1 MKKKNYYQ
9 EREHHL
15 MCHEIY
21 RLRVVEGLEVAAI
34 VEKLGISR
42 SRVYRALTIFEVD
55 NPQKA
60 AMMKKQGKEVT
71 EEDYKKLLSEIASL
85 RKDLTQERLRADFYE
100 EMVAF
105 GKKVY
110 GIDLKKAGTK

>member
-42 SRVYRALTIFEVD
+42 SRVYRA
-55 NPQKA
+55 
-60 AMMKKQGKEVT
+60 
-71 EEDYKKLLSEIASL
+71 
-85 RKDLTQERLRADFYE
+85 
-100 EMVAF
+100 
-105 GKKVY
+105 
-110 GIDLKKAGTK
+110 

>member
-1 MKKKNYYQ
+1 
-9 EREHHL
+9 

-60 AMMKKQGKEVT
+60 AMVKRQQRKITKSYWVRSP
-71 EEDYKKLLSEIASL
+71 LSRRI
-85 RKDLTQERLRADFYE
+85 
-100 EMVAF
+100 
-105 GKKVY
+105 
-110 GIDLKKAGTK
+110 